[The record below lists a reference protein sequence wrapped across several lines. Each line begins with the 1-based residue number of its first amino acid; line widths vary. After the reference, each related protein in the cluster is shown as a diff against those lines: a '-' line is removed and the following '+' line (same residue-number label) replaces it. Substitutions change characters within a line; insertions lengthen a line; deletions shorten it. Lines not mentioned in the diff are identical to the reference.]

1 MGEGTGFECRA
12 GLEALHDLRF
22 QLQWRRSGQGSP
34 PASAVRIKQL
44 CWPVQR
50 QSTVVLWAA
59 QLYSAAQRPLVS
71 VPERVVPC
79 LREVRLRSTLEPR
92 HFLAAGCPVMPQT
105 NLKKSARPLRD

>member
-59 QLYSAAQRPLVS
+59 QLYS
-71 VPERVVPC
+71 VPERAVPC